1 MIRGYSNTTIYL
13 GVGLI
18 ISALVIF
25 YLLYFKSSSP
35 PPEAPR
41 SIPRPPPQQAQRP
54 QPPPILKNPQGS
66 PDGYGGRPDGYGQPL
81 TGPGGRPP
89 GGYPQG
95 NPQNMESFV
104 GSGKPALVLFY
115 SNGCGHSRNMR
126 PAWDQ
131 AKQQLDQ
138 SGQVDA
144 ILIED
149 QAEIQKCGVRGFPTV
164 RMYPE
169 GYPSQNFIE
178 YQGNRSIESLI
189 TFARSKGQQV

>member
-1 MIRGYSNTTIYL
+1 
-13 GVGLI
+13 
-18 ISALVIF
+18 
-25 YLLYFKSSSP
+25 
-35 PPEAPR
+35 
-41 SIPRPPPQQAQRP
+41 
-54 QPPPILKNPQGS
+54 
-66 PDGYGGRPDGYGQPL
+66 
-81 TGPGGRPP
+81 
-89 GGYPQG
+89 
-95 NPQNMESFV
+95 
-104 GSGKPALVLFY
+104 
-115 SNGCGHSRNMR
+115 MR